1 MQMHHYRSEHW
12 VVVHGTKASIAVGG
26 EARARER
33 VPIHHRHPVASA
45 ADPGKTTLEIIE
57 VQSGDYLGN
66 AGDIVR
72 GDDAYNRAPEELSS
86 LGFHE
91 TFWLFPNE
99 ADSALRPD

>member
-1 MQMHHYRSEHW
+1 MRENESLYI
-12 VVVHGTKASIAVGG
+12 IATQW
-26 EARARER
+26 RRLQN
-33 VPIHHRHPVASA
+33 
-45 ADPGKTTLEIIE
+45 PGKTTLEIIE

-99 ADSALRPD
+99 ADSAPGPG